1 MKSIRLLPLSGLPL
15 QEAFLVQGMNT
26 VFALSG
32 VPPLPAHGHF
42 SVTPLTLRIR
52 TGQARTLAEEMLCF
66 FRATGAN
73 ENLLIQFSTDERAN
87 LDYMAVAFLDSAVL
101 AVQRNRR
108 VHRDLVNRLESQFGK
123 REG

>member
-1 MKSIRLLPLSGLPL
+1 
-15 QEAFLVQGMNT
+15 
-26 VFALSG
+26 
-32 VPPLPAHGHF
+32 
-42 SVTPLTLRIR
+42 
-52 TGQARTLAEEMLCF
+52 MLCF

-108 VHRDLVNRLESQFGK
+108 VHRDFANRLESQLGK